1 MGWLSDGPWHVPP
14 VCVYNMRRSARLTRG
29 VRRLGAAH
37 LAAQSSTL
45 APPSSVQ
52 CFANQRPRRVHCCS
66 QKSHVMA
73 WLTRVWQLMQP
84 SKARA
89 RQMRKQTRS
98 KHWMRGACVAGAC
111 ASAPAPTLQRAQGR
125 ARAPTAGEGR
135 VLTMPNANGS
145 LQTYAVHARTFTQ
158 MHTQMHLHM
167 GAPSPDQRCLAS
179 RLSRDDPRTLR
190 EAARKLL
197 QRTRT
202 WR

>member
-1 MGWLSDGPWHVPP
+1 MACPSCLCLCVAVRASPE
-14 VCVYNMRRSARLTRG
+14 VCGDLARPIL
-29 VRRLGAAH
+29 
-37 LAAQSSTL
+37 
-45 APPSSVQ
+45 PPSPPPLHLPAASSALQTKGPVGSTAAVQ
-52 CFANQRPRRVHCCS
+52 NHMLC
-66 QKSHVMA
+66 VMA
-73 WLTRVWQLMQP
+73 WLTRVRQLMQP

-158 MHTQMHLHM
+158 MHTQMHLRM

>member
-1 MGWLSDGPWHVPP
+1 MMGWLSDGPWHVPP
-14 VCVYNMRRSARLTRG
+14 VCVYASQCAPHQRCAATWRG
-29 VRRLGAAH
+29 
-37 LAAQSSTL
+37 
-45 APPSSVQ
+45 PSCRPVLHPCTSQ
-52 CFANQRPRRVHCCS
+52 QRPVLCKPKAPSGPLLQSKITCYGLANPS
-66 QKSHVMA
+66 A
-73 WLTRVWQLMQP
+73 ATNAA

-98 KHWMRGACVAGAC
+98 KHWMRGARVAGAC

-158 MHTQMHLHM
+158 MHTQMHLRM